1 MLAINPTGPKEI
13 VVYVVVAII
22 ILAGIIWFV
31 ARGRART

>member
-22 ILAGIIWFV
+22 VIAGVIWFV
-31 ARGRART
+31 ARGRANT